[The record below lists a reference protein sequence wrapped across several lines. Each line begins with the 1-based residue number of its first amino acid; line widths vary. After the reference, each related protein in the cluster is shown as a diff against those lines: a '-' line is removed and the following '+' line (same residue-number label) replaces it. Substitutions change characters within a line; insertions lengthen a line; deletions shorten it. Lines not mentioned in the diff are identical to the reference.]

1 MHCNYCYA
9 NLGKP
14 HMSSC
19 RWPGLVNVVHCN
31 RTSSEETPMDP
42 QKVDLQQQGRRYD
55 HYMELKEWAMT
66 GIDVIER
73 SRLANEGDK
82 RTKAKLEAFVEV
94 LDRRMRYL
102 ADYDSKVFAVN
113 RAIDAA
119 GIHRTPALTTGA
131 TDDKPAQTTS
141 EHSSLPPE
149 LNQTDLG
156 DVTAA

>member
-1 MHCNYCYA
+1 
-9 NLGKP
+9 
-14 HMSSC
+14 
-19 RWPGLVNVVHCN
+19 
-31 RTSSEETPMDP
+31 MDP

-73 SRLANEGDK
+73 SKLANEGDK

-131 TDDKPAQTTS
+131 TDDKPTQTTS